1 MDCAYTTLAV
11 SRVTDHVVHVEINR
25 PDKLNTMNIEFW
37 AEVREFFER
46 IESDEECRCIILS
59 GAGRMFTAG
68 LDMTAGTPTGGG
80 GGDKDVARVALSIR
94 RTGLS
99 WQQSFNSIEQCG
111 KPVIACV
118 HNACIGGGIE
128 MISACDV
135 RFATSDAWFKAAE
148 VNIGM
153 AADVGGLQRFPKV
166 IGNQSL
172 VRELCLSGRKFTSQ
186 EAMSHGFL
194 SRVCDNKEAMLAEAV
209 ALAQEISSKSPVA
222 TLGIKHLLNHARD
235 HTVAEALDYAITWNT
250 AMLQTKD
257 MLMAGAAILT
267 KEAVVF
273 PNLPKVPEG
282 PAKSKL

>member
-1 MDCAYTTLAV
+1 MATNYTTLAV
-11 SRVTDHVVHVEINR
+11 SRLSDHVVHVEINR
-25 PDKLNTMNIEFW
+25 PDKLNTMNLAFW
-37 AEVREFFER
+37 AEVRAFFES
-46 IESDEECRCIILS
+46 IEMDGTCRCIILS

-68 LDMTAGTPTGGG
+68 LDMAAGAPTGGG

-94 RTGLS
+94 RTGLA
-99 WQQSFNSIEQCG
+99 WQQAFNAIEQCG

-118 HNACIGGGIE
+118 HSACIGGGIE

-166 IGNQSL
+166 MGNQSL
-172 VRELCLSGRKFTSQ
+172 VRELCLSGRKFTSA
-186 EAMSHGFL
+186 EAFSHGFL
-194 SRVCDNKEAMLAEAV
+194 SRVCDDKETMLTQAV
-209 ALAQEISSKSPVA
+209 ALADQISANSPVA

-235 HTVAEALDYAITWNT
+235 HTVADSLDYAITWNT

-267 KEAVVF
+267 KEQVTF
-273 PNLPKVPEG
+273 PDLPK
-282 PAKSKL
+282 SRL